1 MTDRLTYIDQVQSQI
16 DQWNSEIRELS
27 QKAGSSGYD
36 VIEDVYRAKHL
47 VENKLN
53 ELKIGG
59 NEALGHWETEIDN
72 LRHQV
77 QNTIES
83 ARRSFN

>member
-1 MTDRLTYIDQVQSQI
+1 MTDRITYINQVQSQI
-16 DQWNSEIRELS
+16 DQWNSEIRELR

-36 VIEDVYRAKHL
+36 AIEDVYRAKHL

-83 ARRSFN
+83 ARRSLS